1 MTGRTGGEEWDSI
14 PVSEDSQLR
23 LENSV
28 APKLIPLTVCWVT
41 GAVKHHW
48 G

>member
-14 PVSEDSQLR
+14 PVSKDSSEDSQLR

-28 APKLIPLTVCWVT
+28 ALTVCWVT